1 MTGSKMIIMVI
12 MISDKMIFMIIMIS
26 SKMIIM
32 IMMISDKMIIMI
44 SGKMIIM
51 DKIGEEEAGKRIII
65 QRRCISDWDYLN
77 LNHLNHGD

>member
-1 MTGSKMIIMVI
+1 MTGSKSIIMIMINDKMIIMTI
-12 MISDKMIFMIIMIS
+12 MISDTMIIM
-26 SKMIIM
+26 M
-32 IMMISDKMIIMI
+32 IMI

-51 DKIGEEEAGKRIII
+51 DKIGEEETGKRIII